1 MYKRQSS
8 IYGIVGSTGTTAY
21 HSAKGSVRTFTK
33 AVAIQYAPDLIRCN
47 SVHPGFADTGMTA
60 AVHADPEEWNKRVS
74 QTPIGRMGTAEDIA
88 WGCVFLG
95 SDESSFMTGAEL
107 VIDGG
112 MTAQ

>member
-1 MYKRQSS
+1 
-8 IYGIVGSTGTTAY
+8 
-21 HSAKGSVRTFTK
+21 
-33 AVAIQYAPDLIRCN
+33 
-47 SVHPGFADTGMTA
+47 MTA
-60 AVHADPEEWNKRVS
+60 AVHADPEQWKKRVS

>member
-1 MYKRQSS
+1 MLAINLVVTALMSVSKGESDLNKLA
-8 IYGIVGSTGTTAY
+8 STY
-21 HSAKGSVRTFTK
+21 QN
-33 AVAIQYAPDLIRCN
+33 IEQ
-47 SVHPGFADTGMTA
+47 
-60 AVHADPEEWNKRVS
+60 WQKRVD

>member
-1 MYKRQSS
+1 
-8 IYGIVGSTGTTAY
+8 
-21 HSAKGSVRTFTK
+21 
-33 AVAIQYAPDLIRCN
+33 
-47 SVHPGFADTGMTA
+47 
-60 AVHADPEEWNKRVS
+60 VHADPEEWNKRVS